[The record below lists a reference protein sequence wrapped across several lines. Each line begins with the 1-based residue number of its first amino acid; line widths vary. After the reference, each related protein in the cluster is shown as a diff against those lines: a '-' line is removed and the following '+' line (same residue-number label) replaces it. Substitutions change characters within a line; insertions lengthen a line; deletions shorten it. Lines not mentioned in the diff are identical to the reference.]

1 MLLYIAAF
9 RTVFYMSKMSIGQ
22 NRLNTNDGK
31 TKSERKS
38 RTKFDPAEQ
47 RYKHVSC
54 EKNRRSSIRCSYDK
68 LVDLVFFFGL
78 TDKERR
84 SEWKI
89 YVKSMYISRLFTTR
103 VIITKG
109 YLLT

>member
-1 MLLYIAAF
+1 
-9 RTVFYMSKMSIGQ
+9 MSIGQ

-68 LVDLVFFFGL
+68 LVDLVPGL

-89 YVKSMYISRLFTTR
+89 YVKKHLSQAD
-103 VIITKG
+103 IIYYGCMLVMSTFG
-109 YLLT
+109 RN

>member
-1 MLLYIAAF
+1 MLLYIAVF
-9 RTVFYMSKMSIGQ
+9 RTVFYMIKMSIGQ

-68 LVDLVFFFGL
+68 LVDLVPGL